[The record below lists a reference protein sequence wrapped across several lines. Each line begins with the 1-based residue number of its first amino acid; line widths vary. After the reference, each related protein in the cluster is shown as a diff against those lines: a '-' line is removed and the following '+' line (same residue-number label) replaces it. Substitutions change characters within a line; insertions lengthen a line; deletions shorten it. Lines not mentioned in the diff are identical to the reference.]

1 MSQPPPP
8 TPGTPGTTRFTSAVA
23 FALRHWRPIARGA
36 GLVLLLVFVLQNV
49 EPTRVD
55 VLFWSLPGVPKLVLI
70 LVSMAL
76 GGMLWEVLRR
86 QLKRWR

>member
-1 MSQPPPP
+1 MSHP
-8 TPGTPGTTRFTSAVA
+8 TPSTQGTTRFTSALA
-23 FALRHWRPIARGA
+23 FTRRHWRPIVRGS

-76 GGMLWEVLRR
+76 GGVLWEVLRR
-86 QLKRWR
+86 QLKHWR